1 MKAILINPFEKSLA
15 TIHLSAGDEPYTL
28 LELHRL
34 VGEDALDFA
43 YPYPG
48 EAIAVGDKSALHEP
62 PLPAF
67 VLDGC
72 KHTLYGRAVVIGH
85 SRDGKS
91 RDTKL
96 DVEELSKMIEWL
108 K

>member
-15 TIHLSAGDEPYTL
+15 TIDIAPGDEPHTL

-48 EAIAVGDKSALHEP
+48 VAIALGDHSANQQP

-67 VLDGC
+67 ILPGYFP
-72 KHTLYGRAVVIGH
+72 TLYGRAVVMGH
-85 SRDGKS
+85 SRQGES

-96 DVEELSKMIEWL
+96 TVEELSKLIEWL
-108 K
+108 

>member
-1 MKAILINPFEKSLA
+1 MKAILINPFEKSLE
-15 TIHLSAGDEPYTL
+15 TIDIAPGDQPYTL
-28 LELHRL
+28 MELHRL
-34 VGEDALDFA
+34 VGEDAIDFA

-48 EAIAVGDKSALHEP
+48 ETIAVGDKSALQEP

-67 VLDGC
+67 TLEGHKD
-72 KHTLYGRAVVIGH
+72 TLYGRGVVLGH

-96 DVEELSKMIEWL
+96 TVEELSKMIEWL
-108 K
+108 

>member
-15 TIHLSAGDEPYTL
+15 TIQIAPGDQSDTL

-34 VGEDALDFA
+34 VGEDALAFA

-48 EAIAVGDKSALHEP
+48 ESIAVGDHSALHEP

-67 VLDGC
+67 TLEGY
-72 KHTLYGRAVVIGH
+72 KRTLYGRGVIMGH
-85 SRDGKS
+85 STGGES

-96 DVEELSKMIEWL
+96 TVDKLSKLIEWV
-108 K
+108 